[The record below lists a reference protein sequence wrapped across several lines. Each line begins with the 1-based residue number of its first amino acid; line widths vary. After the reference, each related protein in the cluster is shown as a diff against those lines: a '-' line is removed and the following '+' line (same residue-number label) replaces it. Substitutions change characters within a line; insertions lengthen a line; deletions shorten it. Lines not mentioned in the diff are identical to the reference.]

1 MDKVESPAISLHI
14 YGKLICDTGT
24 KMIKL
29 TNSYLMVLGKKKK
42 KKNLHKGK
50 ETTNFSTS
58 YYMQKLTQNKSEL

>member
-29 TNSYLMVLGKKKK
+29 TTSYLMVLGKKKK
-42 KKNLHKGK
+42 KRISIREKKPQ
-50 ETTNFSTS
+50 TS
-58 YYMQKLTQNKSEL
+58 VPHTICKS